1 VKSIGVPSSFD
12 ELIGGDFLPA
22 TGSLQ
27 AYFMNAPQRTGSIR
41 GEAHPMDLSR
51 IDTEAFKP

>member
-27 AYFMNAPQRTGSIR
+27 VYFTNARQSARSIQSER
-41 GEAHPMDLSR
+41 LADLSR
-51 IDTEAFKP
+51 IDSASFKP